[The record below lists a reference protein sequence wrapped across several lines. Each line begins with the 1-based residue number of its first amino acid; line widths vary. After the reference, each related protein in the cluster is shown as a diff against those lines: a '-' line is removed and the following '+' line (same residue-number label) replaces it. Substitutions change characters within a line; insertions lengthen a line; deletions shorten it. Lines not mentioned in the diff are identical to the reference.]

1 MGGPPDAM
9 ASRYRFC
16 PIVPCASTLLHSIT
30 HFGTRYRLYHCEFMQ
45 KDRLAERFDN
55 STRGDRPIR
64 AEHHVD
70 QPIGRSTM
78 LAETPSCFYRP
89 TTTTRTCSSSSS
101 SSTSGIKESMPYTNS
116 DPDLMSLSAS
126 AAAAAAAGK
135 SPATVGSVGS
145 AAGVRKESM
154 TSISSMPCETKSGS
168 ARQMQSISPAAPPA
182 TAAVLDEAIATG
194 TASKECN
201 TFTCCSSS
209 ADENNFDQ
217 QQPQAQMERMGSQLL
232 PQTLQPSAASTS
244 HTNGGIA
251 KDAAA
256 SDNASILV
264 TTSSSPASA
273 TFEAHRTLQ
282 TRGQAYPRAQHQ
294 FAFDAATP
302 RSHWRRCNALS
313 DNVAQYLAAHGLPAD
328 RAQRELT
335 REYCQRYRFVRP
347 VSEGAGGGAVFEID
361 TDWGR
366 RVQVYE
372 VDDDGWD
379 EECADKSALFGGH
392 ARGRRQ
398 ERMRRSAGATST
410 AAGTSSSQDPTTD
423 PRDKSTTNDKNTITT
438 TSNNKRKIHR
448 RSQWEGRSFIA
459 STLSSNGGLIERTER
474 YLTSA
479 SSYLTTDERSSL
491 PPSTDDTIQV
501 VERTYSPEGDDVPPE
516 IVTCR
521 EVFVRCYHHPTH
533 RAGVR
538 PDQADSG
545 GPCCSIP
552 VRSCPFEDVVGV
564 GECDDAGSTSSSTI
578 ASFTRKDQVRVR
590 TVLVPVENSARRQYR
605 VCIEGDAVD
614 LETRGLLGLLSD
626 AVSDLSTAQDVLET
640 LDVAT
645 ICQRV
650 GIAAAE
656 SRRCRILEA
665 SLRRIQNQ
673 ILSLLG

>member
-1 MGGPPDAM
+1 
-9 ASRYRFC
+9 
-16 PIVPCASTLLHSIT
+16 
-30 HFGTRYRLYHCEFMQ
+30 MQ
-45 KDRLAERFDN
+45 KDRLAERFDI

-64 AEHHVD
+64 AEHLVD
-70 QPIGRSTM
+70 QPIRRSTM
-78 LAETPSCFYRP
+78 LAETPRCFYRP
-89 TTTTRTCSSSSS
+89 TTTTTTRTCSSSSS
-101 SSTSGIKESMPYTNS
+101 SASGIKERMPYTNS
-116 DPDLMSLSAS
+116 APDLMGLSAS
-126 AAAAAAAGK
+126 AAGGK
-135 SPATVGSVGS
+135 SPAAVGASGS
-145 AAGVRKESM
+145 GVRKDSM
-154 TSISSMPCETKSGS
+154 TSISSMPCETD
-168 ARQMQSISPAAPPA
+168 SISPVAPRAPQSPAA
-182 TAAVLDEAIATG
+182 TTAVLDEAIATSC

-201 TFTCCSSS
+201 TCCSST
-209 ADENNFDQ
+209 DENNFDQ
-217 QQPQAQMERMGSQLL
+217 QLEQQPPQAQIENMSSQLL
-232 PQTLQPSAASTS
+232 PQTLAPSAASTS

-256 SDNASILV
+256 ADNTSR
-264 TTSSSPASA
+264 TTSPASA

-294 FAFDAATP
+294 FAFDAFDASTP
-302 RSHWRRCNALS
+302 RSHWRRCNAMS
-313 DNVAQYLAAHGLPAD
+313 DNVAEYLAAHGLPAD

-347 VSEGAGGGAVFEID
+347 VSEGAGGGAVFVID

-379 EECADKSALFGGH
+379 EECTDKSALFGGH
-392 ARGRRQ
+392 ARGSRQ
-398 ERMRRSAGATST
+398 DRMRRSAAASTSS

-423 PRDKSTTNDKNTITT
+423 PRANTTNDK
-438 TSNNKRKIHR
+438 TSNNNKRKIHR

-521 EVFVRCYHHPTH
+521 EVFVRSYHHPTH

-538 PDQADSG
+538 PDHADSG

-552 VRSCPFEDVVGV
+552 VRSCPFEDVIV
-564 GECDDAGSTSSSTI
+564 GEADDAASTSSSTI

-590 TVLVPVENSARRQYR
+590 TVLIPLENSVRRYR

-614 LETRGLLGLLSD
+614 VETRGLLGLLSD
-626 AVSDLSTAQDVLET
+626 AVSELSTAQDVLET

-656 SRRCRILEA
+656 QSLCRMLEA
-665 SLRRIQNQ
+665 SLRKVQKQ
-673 ILSLLG
+673 MSSLIR